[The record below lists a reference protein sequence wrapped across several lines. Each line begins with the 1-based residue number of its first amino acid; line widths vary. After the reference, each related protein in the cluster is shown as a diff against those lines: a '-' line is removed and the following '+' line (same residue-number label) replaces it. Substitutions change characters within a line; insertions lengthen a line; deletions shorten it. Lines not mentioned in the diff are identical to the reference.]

1 MCELLIRVR
10 DKTNDDPY
18 LDARCLKR
26 GDVVVVV
33 EDGWQ
38 WEREELTNP
47 DWRILQL
54 PNVTVAQAVAFV
66 GEEVDD
72 NPEQPSR
79 VLRRRGWSFDVDAS
93 ELPASVRAW
102 FGDDSRAVPT
112 RRVLLSAAQILALRR
127 AKVRLRDRN
136 VIG

>member
-10 DKTNDDPY
+10 DKVNEDDPY
-18 LDARCLKR
+18 LDAQCLKR

-38 WEREELTNP
+38 WGRQELSNP

-54 PNVTVAQAVAFV
+54 PNVSVMQAQAFL
-66 GEEVDD
+66 GQEVNDD
-72 NPEQPSR
+72 PAQPSR
-79 VLRRRGWSFDVDAS
+79 VLRRRGWAFGLGS
-93 ELPASVRAW
+93 LPAALRAW
-102 FGDDSRAVPT
+102 IDDDSRKTPT
-112 RRVLLSAAQILALRR
+112 RRVNLTAAQILAMRQR
-127 AKVRLRDRN
+127 KQRLTDPN